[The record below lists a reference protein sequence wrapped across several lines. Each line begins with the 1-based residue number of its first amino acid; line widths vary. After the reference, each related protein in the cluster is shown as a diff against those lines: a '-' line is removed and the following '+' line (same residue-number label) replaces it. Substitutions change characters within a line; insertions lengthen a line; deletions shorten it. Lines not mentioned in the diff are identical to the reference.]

1 MIGDMLMSENEKK
14 QPEKKSYRKANL
26 KGKSLRGEDLRGLD
40 FRKARLKGADLTGAD
55 LSEADLSGADL
66 SQAILVDVKAVKTNW
81 TGANFDKTRLK
92 NFVTEDAD
100 FTKAGF
106 RQIQAEGWTDTG
118 SRFTRASMSKCGID
132 KSTFHQSQLS
142 DVEFFRGRFQECKFK
157 KCDMKSLK
165 SPAARFEKCE
175 FDGCEAESADFLS
188 VFFTGSKIKD
198 CSFASA
204 DMAGMLSAETSW
216 TGCDF
221 RRAELT
227 TAEFKSSAFDS
238 CKYEKANF
246 RYVSGLDEQMLN
258 EIKAGG
264 GKVSR
269 YLLKRLLK
277 WILGTNTGRI
287 GFVVVALI
295 ATLITLNNV
304 RNPARWSQNKIW
316 DRLHEAEQQDR
327 LDDAMLYYNV
337 LVNKLDSKDDQL
349 VSAKIGLAR
358 LKERVGADDEA
369 LALLEEVLHDDL
381 ILPHER
387 IQALSQR
394 TSIDIRLGRSDR
406 VIKVADE
413 LFETTEN
420 PESLINAYR
429 TIIGQ
434 LVPQKKF
441 DMIITLINMALDK
454 YSENDELKLEMLL
467 LRAQSLVNSDMI
479 DESIADFTA
488 LLEKSPSDI
497 QMREALSGLGQA
509 YRSKGDL
516 ERSRQYYSKVAEL
529 FPNQVENVFMARMDE
544 AQAMRAMN
552 RHAEAIEQIEK
563 IIEDAPAG
571 DIKTRARIT
580 LANLLMDRRRFDE
593 AISLLNESIN
603 DVQKGGA
610 TWIEAMISKAQI
622 SKHKG
627 ETDEAI
633 SILDGVLKE
642 DIDRS
647 FVQWARSLR
656 ADFLAQ
662 ADRIEEAIDDVKK
675 LLKDSSDA
683 GMRTSNGLQLA
694 RLYSRS
700 ENWIAVLKILGDM
713 ENSQMNRETKEE
725 IFAMKIN
732 IFDRTGKS
740 EKAIALADEMDEGT
754 QDPHLKL
761 TAKIYKIELYWSQGD
776 RENTEKVLDEIL
788 AMKKPRHEMPNNLL
802 RLPGLQL
809 DEKLK
814 EKVLKIFLELEKL
827 PGEDQV
833 AFGQWQNMLTV
844 GHLYREM
851 GNFEEAKKRYQ
862 AVFQEAKDHHMRL
875 QSAENLGLLYTEND
889 MLEEGVKVFQ
899 DIIDNWPESTQ
910 AQVTGLV
917 GLANIARRNTEF
929 EKAVSMLGKAEKVC
943 VDDMDCCRVISDKA
957 QIFRESGQEKEL
969 KALYE
974 MVLEKH
980 QNCWVFQE
988 AEEYLQKKDSQQIP

>member
-1 MIGDMLMSENEKK
+1 MSENEKK

-26 KGKSLRGEDLRGLD
+26 KGKSFRGEDLRGLD

-81 TGANFDKTRLK
+81 AGANFDKTTLK
-92 NFVTEDAD
+92 NFVTEDAN

-118 SRFTRASMSKCGID
+118 SQFTRASMSKCGID
-132 KSTFHQSQLS
+132 KSTFHQSQMS
-142 DVEFFRGRFQECKFK
+142 GVEFFRGRFGECTFK

-188 VFFTGSKIKD
+188 VFFTESKIKD

-221 RRAELT
+221 QRAELT
-227 TAEFKSSAFDS
+227 TAEFKSSVFDS

-246 RYVSGLDEQMLN
+246 RYVSGLDEQMLS

-277 WILGTNTGRI
+277 WIVGTNTGRI
-287 GFVVVALI
+287 GFVVVAVI
-295 ATLITLNNV
+295 AAIITLTYV
-304 RNPARWSQNKIW
+304 KNPARWSQEKLW

-327 LDDAMLYYNV
+327 LNDAMLYYNA
-337 LVNKLDSKDDQL
+337 LINKLDSKDDQL

-358 LKERVGADDEA
+358 LKERMGADNEA
-369 LALLEEVLHDDL
+369 LALLEDVLKDDL
-381 ILPHER
+381 ILPHEK

-394 TSIDIRLGRSDR
+394 TSIDVRLGRSDR

-413 LFETTEN
+413 LFQTTEN
-420 PESLINAYR
+420 PESLTNAYR
-429 TIIGQ
+429 SIIGQ
-434 LVPQKKF
+434 LVPQKKYA
-441 DMIITLINMALDK
+441 MINKLINMALEK
-454 YSENDELKLEMLL
+454 YSKNEKLKMDMLL
-467 LRAQSLVNSDMI
+467 LRAQSLVNSEKI
-479 DESIADFTA
+479 DESIADFSA
-488 LLEKSPSDI
+488 LLEMSPSDQ

-516 ERSRQYYSKVAEL
+516 ERSRQYSSKMAEL

-544 AQAMRAMN
+544 AQALRAMN
-552 RHAEAIEQIEK
+552 RQVEAIEQMETIVQ
-563 IIEDAPAG
+563 DAPAG
-571 DIKTRARIT
+571 VIKMRARIA
-580 LANLLMDRRRFDE
+580 LANLLMDRGRFDE
-593 AISLLNESIN
+593 AMSLVNESLS
-603 DVQKGGA
+603 DAKKGDSM
-610 TWIEAMISKAQI
+610 WIEALISKSQI

-633 SILDGVLKE
+633 NILDGILKE
-642 DIDRS
+642 DIDHS
-647 FVQWARSLR
+647 FVRWVRGLR
-656 ADFLAQ
+656 ADYLAQ

-675 LLKDSSDA
+675 LFKESTDA
-683 GMRTSNGLQLA
+683 GMRASNGLQLA

-700 ENWIAVLKILGDM
+700 ENWTAALKLLNEMKSSQLNQEM
-713 ENSQMNRETKEE
+713 EED
-725 IFAMKIN
+725 IFAMMIN
-732 IFDRTGKS
+732 IFDKTSKTN
-740 EKAIALADEMDEGT
+740 KAIDLANQMDEGT
-754 QDPHLKL
+754 QDPRLKL
-761 TAKIYKIELYWSQGD
+761 MAKIYKIEMYWSQGD
-776 RENTEKVLDEIL
+776 HEKTGKVLDEIL
-788 AMKKPRHEMPNNLL
+788 AMKKPFHQMPNNLL
-802 RLPGLQL
+802 RLSGMPL

-827 PGEDQV
+827 PGENPL
-833 AFGQWQNMLTV
+833 AFAQWQNMLTV
-844 GHLYREM
+844 GHLYRDM
-851 GNFEEAKKRYQ
+851 GNFEESKKRYQ
-862 AVFQEAKDHHMRL
+862 AVFQQAKDQHVRL
-875 QSAENLGLLYTEND
+875 QSAENLGQLYTQNE
-889 MLEEGVKVFQ
+889 MPEEGANTFQ
-899 DIIDNWPESTQ
+899 DIIDTWPEFPQ
-910 AQVTGLV
+910 AQVAGLI
-917 GLANIARRNTEF
+917 GLADIERRNRDF
-929 EKAVSMLGKAEKVC
+929 DKATSMLEKAEKVC

-957 QIFRESGQEKEL
+957 QNFRESGQDKEL

-988 AEEYLQKKDSQQIP
+988 AKEQLQKQDSQQIP